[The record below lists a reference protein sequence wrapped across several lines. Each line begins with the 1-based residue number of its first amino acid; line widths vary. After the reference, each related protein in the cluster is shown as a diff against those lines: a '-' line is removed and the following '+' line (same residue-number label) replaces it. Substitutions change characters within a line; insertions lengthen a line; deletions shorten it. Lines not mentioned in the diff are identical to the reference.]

1 MIILEFAEDDVWF
14 SGYPLGRKQVFH
26 CDSGSTRKNN
36 NHGMWSLKFLSLVIA
51 FSRMAIFMG

>member
-26 CDSGSTRKNN
+26 CDSGEHKKKIITMEC
-36 NHGMWSLKFLSLVIA
+36 GA
-51 FSRMAIFMG
+51 